1 MRQLGVI
8 VLARRKGIDGITY
21 SAVLVQMIAN
31 ALEKRALAID
41 IT

>member
-8 VLARRKGIDGITY
+8 VLARRKGIDAITY